1 MTKHLRFLFVMLLA
15 MIWSAGWAQTTVEQ
29 TVFTATSSD
38 NIGGD
43 KNVSFSC
50 DKGGGTADPNTKS
63 NMIQLYQIDSKS
75 KIGYGNTIT
84 ISIEKGYEINSV
96 TIGTNKESSVAYTLD
111 SETTLSAT
119 TKVNAN
125 KEFSVTELSAN
136 SITFYCMGTA
146 KANRFMVNKL
156 SVTYSATG
164 SSNKTSTSLKFP
176 QDAFT
181 YSTIDNYSSFTGQV
195 ATLTSEGTALTGKT
209 ITYSKSGDDIFSSF
223 DTTNGTLALNGNPG
237 KATVIATF
245 AGDDTY
251 ASSSASYTISVK
263 EVVKDIATLKP
274 RLTSSYNNFTLKL
287 TDAIV
292 TYKSGDVLYIQDN
305 TAGIYCSGSTTL
317 NNNDKVNGLVE
328 IKARIYNGQSTIT
341 QWTLAEDATIDH
353 NVEFTPEVVTL
364 AQLNDNIDK
373 YENMRVKVIG
383 ATANAA
389 MSNNQTKLNQ
399 DGASLVLYS
408 KVKSINWDF
417 VADDVLD
424 IEGYPITNVY
434 NNVSTKEL
442 LVYKKSDVA
451 INSSVVTTTLS
462 FDSTE
467 KAFNVF
473 KGSESS
479 FTAPKAVVKDALG
492 NVVEGA
498 NITYVSD
505 APTIASVDE
514 NGNVTFGSAFGQATI
529 TASYTGDETHKP
541 ATSISYTITYS
552 KIPTEMAWSKSSVS
566 VNIGDNLSAPTLT
579 LTANGENILAG
590 KTIQY
595 KSSNEEVAMI
605 DETGNIVLMDKDGST
620 DITATFAGD
629 DTYQE
634 ASATYTLKVIDPNKT
649 DVTFD
654 FTKPEDYGYA
664 KPEPKKNTEFSEGAK
679 LESHGVVITNVK
691 KGNSTTTRFAI
702 KNNVITFCVYTGAIL
717 TVEAPA
723 GFAINK
729 IDFTDDGSNT
739 VNNFNF
745 STGKL
750 SSKTWTGLAETL
762 TMEVVSNQV
771 FLEKMTVNLVK
782 VENITLDESA
792 DNTIEAK
799 TGVNVT
805 LKRSMVANE
814 WNTICLP
821 FNVSKEKAQTAFGEG
836 VKIAE
841 LNAGSTGTTLSF
853 NSVNEISAT
862 KPYLI
867 KPSKENTSN
876 EYVFENV
883 NVVADDINKKY
894 EITEGYLAFK
904 GIYNMMDITKDV
916 VDNVDAT
923 YYAAFLG
930 AGNKIYKAGT
940 GKTKGFRAYFA
951 IPNSA
956 SASALRVV
964 IDGTATS
971 IKNIDSEV
979 VESNAPVYNLQGQ
992 RVDGNNLTPGIYVK
1006 AGKKFVVK

>member
-1 MTKHLRFLFVMLLA
+1 MLLA

-479 FTAPKAVVKDALG
+479 FTAPKAVVKDALD

-595 KSSNEEVAMI
+595 KSSNEEV
-605 DETGNIVLMDKDGST
+605 
-620 DITATFAGD
+620 
-629 DTYQE
+629 Q
-634 ASATYTLKVIDPNKT
+634 
-649 DVTFD
+649 
-654 FTKPEDYGYA
+654 
-664 KPEPKKNTEFSEGAK
+664 
-679 LESHGVVITNVK
+679 
-691 KGNSTTTRFAI
+691 
-702 KNNVITFCVYTGAIL
+702 
-717 TVEAPA
+717 
-723 GFAINK
+723 
-729 IDFTDDGSNT
+729 
-739 VNNFNF
+739 
-745 STGKL
+745 
-750 SSKTWTGLAETL
+750 
-762 TMEVVSNQV
+762 
-771 FLEKMTVNLVK
+771 
-782 VENITLDESA
+782 
-792 DNTIEAK
+792 
-799 TGVNVT
+799 
-805 LKRSMVANE
+805 
-814 WNTICLP
+814 
-821 FNVSKEKAQTAFGEG
+821 
-836 VKIAE
+836 
-841 LNAGSTGTTLSF
+841 
-853 NSVNEISAT
+853 
-862 KPYLI
+862 
-867 KPSKENTSN
+867 
-876 EYVFENV
+876 
-883 NVVADDINKKY
+883 
-894 EITEGYLAFK
+894 
-904 GIYNMMDITKDV
+904 
-916 VDNVDAT
+916 
-923 YYAAFLG
+923 
-930 AGNKIYKAGT
+930 
-940 GKTKGFRAYFA
+940 
-951 IPNSA
+951 
-956 SASALRVV
+956 
-964 IDGTATS
+964 
-971 IKNIDSEV
+971 
-979 VESNAPVYNLQGQ
+979 
-992 RVDGNNLTPGIYVK
+992 
-1006 AGKKFVVK
+1006 

>member
-1 MTKHLRFLFVMLLA
+1 MLLA

-146 KANRFMVNKL
+146 KENRFMVNKL

-164 SSNKTSTSLKFP
+164 SSNKTATSLKFP

-181 YSTIDNYSSFTGQV
+181 YATIDNYLSFTGQV

-237 KATVIATF
+237 KATVTATF
-245 AGDDTY
+245 AGDETY

-274 RLTSSYNNFTLKL
+274 LLTSSFKNFTLKL

-317 NNNDKVNGLVE
+317 DNNDKVNGLVE

-364 AQLNDNIDK
+364 AELNANIDK
-373 YENMRVKVIG
+373 YENMRVKVVS
-383 ATANAA
+383 ATATAA
-389 MSNNQTKLNQ
+389 MTNNQTTITQ
-399 DGASLVLYS
+399 GDASLLLYS
-408 KVKSINWDF
+408 KAKSINWDF
-417 VADDVLD
+417 EANDVLD
-424 IEGYPITNVY
+424 IEGYPITY
-434 NNVSTKEL
+434 NNSKKEL
-442 LVYKKSDVA
+442 LVYRKGDVV
-451 INSSVVTTTLS
+451 INSSVVATTLS
-462 FDSTE
+462 FDTE
-467 KAFNVF
+467 KKEFSVEKN
-473 KGSESS
+473 SEAS
-479 FTAPKAVVKDALG
+479 FTAPTATVKDADG
-492 NVVEGA
+492 KVVEGA
-498 NITYVSD
+498 KITYASSNSN
-505 APTIASVDE
+505 IASVDE
-514 NGNVTFGSAFGQATI
+514 NGKVTFGSEIGTATI
-529 TASYTGDETHKP
+529 TASYAGDDTYKP
-541 ATSISYTITYS
+541 AESIFYTITYS
-552 KIPTEMAWSKSSVS
+552 KIPTVMAWSQSSVS
-566 VNIGDNLSAPTLT
+566 VNLGETFTAPTLT
-579 LTANGENILAG
+579 FTAHDVNILEG
-590 KTIQY
+590 KTIKY
-595 KSSNEEVAMI
+595 NSSDENVAMI
-605 DETGNIVLMDKDGST
+605 DETTGYVLPAKAGST
-620 DITATFAGD
+620 TITATFAGD
-629 DTYQE
+629 VTYE
-634 ASATYTLKVIDPNKT
+634 AASAEYTLNVIDPNKT

-654 FTKPEDYGYA
+654 FTEPEKYGYT
-664 KPEPKKNTEFSEGAK
+664 KPTTTTKKTDLSNGDK
-679 LESHGVVITNVK
+679 LQSSGVTITNVK
-691 KGNSTTTRFAI
+691 DGTTKTRFYNN
-702 KNNVITFCVYTGAIL
+702 NNVITFRAYTGAIL
-717 TVEAPA
+717 TIEAPA
-723 GFAINK
+723 GSAINR
-729 IDFTDDGSNT
+729 IDFTDTGSNTT
-739 VNNFNF
+739 VNNFTF
-745 STGKL
+745 STGEL
-750 SSKTWTGLAETL
+750 NSKTWTGLAKNL
-762 TMEVVSNQV
+762 TMTVDDKQV
-771 FLEKMTVNLVK
+771 FLKNMTVNLVK
-782 VENITLDESA
+782 LVELDENSES
-792 DNTIEAK
+792 NTIEAK

-805 LKRSMVANE
+805 LKRTMVANE

-821 FNVSKEKAQTAFGEG
+821 FAVTEDKATAVFGDDVKIVELDEYAIVDRNVLSFKASKE
-836 VKIAE
+836 IA
-841 LNAGSTGTTLSF
+841 A
-853 NSVNEISAT
+853 AT
-862 KPYLI
+862 PYLI
-867 KPSKENTSN
+867 KPSTVAD
-876 EYVFENV
+876 EYTFENV
-883 NVVADDINKKY
+883 DITDKAAGYSMTKNADV
-894 EITEGYLAFK
+894 AFK
-904 GIYNMMDITKDV
+904 GIYNTVDITSDV
-916 VDNVDAT
+916 VEFGDT

-951 IPNSA
+951 IPGSVNA
-956 SASALRVV
+956 PALRVV

-992 RVDGNNLTPGIYVK
+992 RVNGNNLTPGIYVK

>member
-1 MTKHLRFLFVMLLA
+1 MLLA

-479 FTAPKAVVKDALG
+479 FTAPKAVVKDALD

-664 KPEPKKNTEFSEGAK
+664 KPEPKKIQSF
-679 LESHGVVITNVK
+679 L
-691 KGNSTTTRFAI
+691 R
-702 KNNVITFCVYTGAIL
+702 
-717 TVEAPA
+717 
-723 GFAINK
+723 
-729 IDFTDDGSNT
+729 
-739 VNNFNF
+739 
-745 STGKL
+745 
-750 SSKTWTGLAETL
+750 GL
-762 TMEVVSNQV
+762 N
-771 FLEKMTVNLVK
+771 
-782 VENITLDESA
+782 
-792 DNTIEAK
+792 
-799 TGVNVT
+799 
-805 LKRSMVANE
+805 
-814 WNTICLP
+814 
-821 FNVSKEKAQTAFGEG
+821 
-836 VKIAE
+836 
-841 LNAGSTGTTLSF
+841 
-853 NSVNEISAT
+853 
-862 KPYLI
+862 
-867 KPSKENTSN
+867 
-876 EYVFENV
+876 
-883 NVVADDINKKY
+883 
-894 EITEGYLAFK
+894 
-904 GIYNMMDITKDV
+904 
-916 VDNVDAT
+916 
-923 YYAAFLG
+923 
-930 AGNKIYKAGT
+930 
-940 GKTKGFRAYFA
+940 
-951 IPNSA
+951 
-956 SASALRVV
+956 
-964 IDGTATS
+964 
-971 IKNIDSEV
+971 
-979 VESNAPVYNLQGQ
+979 
-992 RVDGNNLTPGIYVK
+992 
-1006 AGKKFVVK
+1006 